1 MTLHAASTVIYV
13 SNSYD
18 LEILYQ
24 SEDRA
29 HKMCK
34 EKSVTYFDLVSSD
47 TIDEKVLNAL
57 REKAGLAG
65 QVLNEDVTNWL
76 T

>member
-1 MTLHAASTVIYV
+1 MG
-13 SNSYD
+13 
-18 LEILYQ
+18 Q
-24 SEDRA
+24 
-29 HKMCK
+29 
-34 EKSVTYFDLVSSD
+34 EKSVTYVDLVSPN